1 MKKVIEVRK
10 QYRLNNSEEWIDVT
24 NFHPISYREE
34 SECEDKYRVIDT
46 WQDAVGYVTE
56 GLLPNAEM
64 HMTFFKKRIY
74 LILPNNNIYEDF
86 RTVVNEKDFKKME
99 VRVIYRKYHCSMKEL
114 ANILSADEFCEYLK
128 DRGISTCPMLK

>member
-10 QYRLNNSEEWIDVT
+10 QYRLNNGEWETVQS
-24 NFHPISYREE
+24 NISYREKD
-34 SECEDKYRVIDT
+34 ECVDKYRTIDT
-46 WQDAVGYVTE
+46 WKDIVGYVAE

-74 LILPNNNIYEDF
+74 LILPNSNIYTDF
-86 RTVVNEKDFKKME
+86 RTVVNEKDFEKLE
-99 VRVIYRKYHCSMKEL
+99 VRVIYREPVLTIKQL
-114 ANILSADEFCEYLK
+114 ANILDADEFLQHLK

>member
-10 QYRLNNSEEWIDVT
+10 QYRLNNGEWETVKSNIL
-24 NFHPISYREE
+24 YREKD
-34 SECEDKYRVIDT
+34 ECVDKYRTIDT
-46 WQDAVGYVTE
+46 WQDAIGYVTE

-74 LILPNNNIYEDF
+74 LILPNNNIYTDF
-86 RTVVNEKDFKKME
+86 RTVVNEKDFEKLE
-99 VRVIYRKYHCSMKEL
+99 VRVIYREPVLTIKQL
-114 ANILSADEFCEYLK
+114 ANILDADEFLQYLK